1 MKLVHYRTTQGIKLG
16 VISEKGV
23 IDLEKASQALLSH
36 QPAPRLETFFT
47 QGLALAYR
55 ALEKTDPAW
64 LHDEST
70 IVYAPCVPTPNRIFC
85 VGLNYRRHAEE
96 TGARIPDRPIIF
108 SKFNN
113 SIAAHKDS
121 IPTNP
126 NAQQVD
132 YEAELCVVIGKRAYD
147 VREADALSHVFGYC
161 NANDLSARDL
171 QLATSQWLIGKT
183 LDRYLPIGP
192 YLVTAED
199 VPDPQNLSIACH
211 VNGEVRQNSNTNDMI
226 FSVAHVIS
234 YISRHIALEAGDII
248 ITGTPEG
255 VILGMQDKVWLKEGD
270 SMTVTIEGMGA
281 LTNRMGASS

>member
-16 VISEKGV
+16 VIGEKGV

-36 QPAPRLETFFT
+36 QPAPRLETLFT

-55 ALEKTDPAW
+55 ALEKTDAAW

-70 IVYAPCVPTPNRIFC
+70 LVYAPCVPTPNRIFC

-96 TGARIPDRPIIF
+96 TGAKIPDRPIIF

-113 SIAAHKDS
+113 SIAAHKDT

-147 VREADALSHVFGYC
+147 VSEADALSHVFGYC

-192 YLVTAED
+192 YLVTTED
-199 VPDPQNLSIACH
+199 VPDPQSLSIACH

-270 SMTVTIEGMGA
+270 TMTVTIEGLGA
-281 LTNRMGASS
+281 LTNQMGS